1 MLNLDME
8 MMQEE
13 NECGSFTSSWVVLEI
28 VLSFLSLSA
37 TIDLLES
44 SVTTA
49 WNKENCSPR
58 VEKGG
63 KWRDVQLM

>member
-1 MLNLDME
+1 MLNLDMG

-37 TIDLLES
+37 TL
-44 SVTTA
+44 T
-49 WNKENCSPR
+49 C
-58 VEKGG
+58 
-63 KWRDVQLM
+63 